1 MAVTAAIAVAITVTI
16 AVAIAEAITVTITM
30 VSVALPPR
38 SAGLLASRQPTQ
50 VSKLSGLS
58 LGSAY
63 LA

>member
-16 AVAIAEAITVTITM
+16 AM

-38 SAGLLASRQPTQ
+38 SAGLLASRQSTQ
-50 VSKLSGLS
+50 IGKLSGLS
-58 LGSAY
+58 LSSAY